1 MSQAKSNTGESP
13 LQEGEQKMVVEKTS
27 EITFTVEQKRFIAD
41 LLIAER
47 KHASRW
53 WTYLNEMRLA
63 RQLPDWCAGQ
73 KDVGDHLDYDAWA
86 KDCSATSWALLG
98 FSGHLNRFDAN
109 SGRDV
114 LDLADSK
121 WSTLDDKRAPRNE
134 NHLNRGAHGDAQ

>member
-1 MSQAKSNTGESP
+1 MHAENTTAP
-13 LQEGEQKMVVEKTS
+13 PATQEPS
-27 EITFTVEQKRFIAD
+27 EITFTAEQKRFIAD

-63 RQLPDWCAGQ
+63 KQLPEWCSDR
-73 KDVGDHLDYDAWA
+73 KDVGNALDYDNWA

-98 FSGHLNRFDAN
+98 FSGHLNRFEAASGKDA
-109 SGRDV
+109 

-121 WSTLDDKRAPRNE
+121 WATLDDKRAPRNVTP
-134 NHLNRGAHGDAQ
+134 LNRGAHGDDQ

>member
-1 MSQAKSNTGESP
+1 MENEPMHAKNTTTSPVAQAS
-13 LQEGEQKMVVEKTS
+13 S
-27 EITFTVEQKRFIAD
+27 EITFTAEQKRFIAD

-63 RQLPDWCAGQ
+63 SQLPEWCADK

-98 FSGHLNRFDAN
+98 FSGHLNRFDAA
-109 SGRDV
+109 SGKDV
-114 LDLADSK
+114 IDLAVGK
-121 WSTLDDKRAPRNE
+121 WATLDDKRAPRNDMP
-134 NHLNRGAHGDAQ
+134 LDCGANGEVQ